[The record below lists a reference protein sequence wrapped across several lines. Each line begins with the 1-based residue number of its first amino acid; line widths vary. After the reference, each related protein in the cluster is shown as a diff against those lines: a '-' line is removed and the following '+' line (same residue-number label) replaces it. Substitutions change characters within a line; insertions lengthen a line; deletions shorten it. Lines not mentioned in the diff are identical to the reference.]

1 LRSDS
6 FATILLFKDWL
17 CRGHMKR
24 QSAIGWLTIFCGILL
39 CVAVP
44 LNRLSAQTQNSSAQ
58 SSSGANTAPVSGE
71 ASGKHATQEPKTT
84 GQKASGQKLA
94 EEQFKNIQV
103 LKGIPA
109 DQLIPAMQF
118 ITASLGVDCDYCH
131 DHQAMDSDDKKPKK
145 IARQMMTMM
154 FDIDKNNFDGRL
166 DVTCYSCHR
175 GAAKPVSIPVIK
187 DEEMAGVGVPGK
199 KPAETTA
206 LPKPEELLDKYLAA
220 LGGAAAVEKIT
231 SRVQKGK
238 LLAFGGQ
245 SFPAEVYSK
254 APDKR
259 VSVMHLKDGDS
270 VTAFDGQRGWLSVP
284 GRPAHMMS
292 ASENE
297 SARLDADL
305 HFPVH
310 VKTMY
315 SKFTVKS
322 GEKIDGH
329 DTYLVEGREE
339 GRPPLRLY
347 FDTETGLLL
356 RLVRYAQSPL
366 GLNPTQIDYA
376 DYREADGVKVP
387 FRWTLSRPGNRFTI
401 QVEEMKQNVPVDD
414 AKFIAPP
421 PPVQPA
427 QQPPTPTPSNQKPP
441 SK

>member
-1 LRSDS
+1 
-6 FATILLFKDWL
+6 
-17 CRGHMKR
+17 MKR
-24 QSAIGWLTIFCGILL
+24 QGVIAWLTIFCGILL
-39 CVAVP
+39 CVIAP
-44 LNRLSAQTQNSSAQ
+44 FGGPHAQAQNPAAQ
-58 SSSGANTAPVSGE
+58 DSPGAPGTAPVSGE
-71 ASGKHATQEPKTT
+71 ASAKRASQEPKGT
-84 GQKASGQKLA
+84 GQKPAGQKLA
-94 EEQFKNIQV
+94 EEQFKNIQA

-109 DQLIPAMQF
+109 DHLIPAMQF
-118 ITASLGVDCDYCH
+118 ISASLGVDCEFCH
-131 DHQAMDSDDKKPKK
+131 VHDKMDSDDKKPKK
-145 IARQMMTMM
+145 TARQMITMM
-154 FDIDKNNFDGRL
+154 LDIDKSNFDGRL
-166 DVTCYSCHR
+166 EVTCYSCHR
-175 GAAKPVSIPVIK
+175 GAAKPVSIPAIK
-187 DEEMAGVGVPGK
+187 DEEMAGPGAPGK
-199 KPAETTA
+199 KPVENVA

-220 LGGAAAVEKIT
+220 VGGDAAVEKIA

-270 VTAFDGQRGWLSVP
+270 LTAFDGQHGWLSVP

-292 ASENE
+292 AAEND

-305 HFPVH
+305 HFPMH
-310 VKTMY
+310 VKSLY
-315 SKFTVKS
+315 SKFKVET

-329 DTYLVEGREE
+329 DSYLVEGREE

-347 FDTETGLLL
+347 FDTQTGLLL

-376 DYREADGVKVP
+376 DYREVDGVKVP
-387 FRWTLSRPGNRFTI
+387 FRWTVSRPGNRFTI

-421 PPVQPA
+421 PPA
-427 QQPPTPTPSNQKPP
+427 QQPGPGQKPL
-441 SK
+441 

>member
-1 LRSDS
+1 
-6 FATILLFKDWL
+6 
-17 CRGHMKR
+17 MKR
-24 QSAIGWLTIFCGILL
+24 QSVVVWLIIFCGILL
-39 CVAVP
+39 GTATP
-44 LNRLSAQTQNSSAQ
+44 SSRLSAQTENPPAQ
-58 SSSGANTAPVSGE
+58 SGSGANAAPVNSE
-71 ASGKHATQEPKTT
+71 ASGKHVTQEPQSP
-84 GQKASGQKLA
+84 GQKAAGQKLA

-118 ITASLGVDCDYCH
+118 ISTSLGVDCEYCH

-154 FDIDKNNFDGRL
+154 FNIDKNNFDGRL

-187 DEEMAGVGVPGK
+187 DEEGGPAAPEK
-199 KPAETTA
+199 KTIQNAA

-220 LGGAAAVEKIT
+220 VGGAAAVEKIT
-231 SRVQKGK
+231 SRVQTGK

-245 SFPAEVYSK
+245 TFPAEVYSK

-270 VTAFDGQRGWLSVP
+270 ITAFDGQRGWLSVP

-310 VKTMY
+310 VKTMD

-329 DTYLVEGREE
+329 DTYLVEEREE
-339 GRPPLRLY
+339 ERPPLRLY
-347 FDTETGLLL
+347 FDTQTGLLL
-356 RLVRYAQSPL
+356 RLVRCAQSPL

-387 FRWTLSRPGNRFTI
+387 FRWMVARPGNRFTI
-401 QVEEMKQNVPVDD
+401 QVEEVKQNVPVDD
-414 AKFIAPP
+414 AKFTAPP
-421 PPVQPA
+421 PPAQPE
-427 QQPPTPTPSNQKPP
+427 QQPRTPTPSKQKPP
-441 SK
+441 SKK

>member
-1 LRSDS
+1 
-6 FATILLFKDWL
+6 
-17 CRGHMKR
+17 MKR
-24 QSAIGWLTIFCGILL
+24 QSVISWLSTFCGILL
-39 CVAVP
+39 CVIAP
-44 LNRLSAQTQNSSAQ
+44 FGAPHAQDNNPASQGNPAA
-58 SSSGANTAPVSGE
+58 GNAPVSSE
-71 ASGKHATQEPKTT
+71 ASAKHANQEAKAA
-84 GQKASGQKLA
+84 GQRAAGQKLS

-118 ITASLGVDCDYCH
+118 ITASLGVDCEYCH

-145 IARQMMTMM
+145 VARQMMTMM

-166 DVTCYSCHR
+166 EVTCYSCHR
-175 GAAKPVSIPVIK
+175 GAAKPVSIPAIK
-187 DEEMAGVGVPGK
+187 DEEMAGPGVPGK
-199 KPAETTA
+199 KLAENAA

-220 LGGAAAVEKIT
+220 VGGAAAVEKIT

-245 SFPAEVYSK
+245 TFPADQYSK
-254 APDKR
+254 TPDKR
-259 VSVMHLKDGDS
+259 VSIMHLKDGDS
-270 VTAFDGQRGWLSVP
+270 VTAFDGQHGWMSVP

-292 ASENE
+292 ASEND

-305 HFPVH
+305 YFPAH
-310 VKTMY
+310 VKTLY
-315 SKFTVKS
+315 SKFTVKN

-329 DTYLVEGREE
+329 DTYLVEGHEE

-347 FDTETGLLL
+347 FDTQTGLSV
-356 RLVRYAQSPL
+356 RMVRYAQSPL

-387 FRWTLSRPGNRFTI
+387 FRWTVSRPGNRFTI

-414 AKFIAPP
+414 AKFTAPP
-421 PPVQPA
+421 RPA
-427 QQPPTPTPSNQKPP
+427 QQPAPPSGQKPP
-441 SK
+441 SEK

>member
-1 LRSDS
+1 
-6 FATILLFKDWL
+6 
-17 CRGHMKR
+17 MKR
-24 QSAIGWLTIFCGILL
+24 QSVIVWLTGWCGIFL
-39 CVAVP
+39 CLFAP
-44 LNRLSAQTQNSSAQ
+44 FRGSHAQAQNPATQGNSSAGT
-58 SSSGANTAPVSGE
+58 SSMSGE
-71 ASGKHATQEPKTT
+71 ATEKHAAQEPKS
-84 GQKASGQKLA
+84 AGQKLA

-154 FDIDKNNFDGRL
+154 FDIDKSNFDGRL
-166 DVTCYSCHR
+166 EVTCYTCHR
-175 GAAKPVSIPVIK
+175 GATKPVSIPVIK
-187 DEEMAGVGVPGK
+187 DEEGGPAAPEK
-199 KPAETTA
+199 KTIQNAA
-206 LPKPEELLDKYLAA
+206 LPKPDELLDKYLAA
-220 LGGAAAVEKIT
+220 VGGAAAVEKVT

-238 LLAFGGQ
+238 LMAFGGQ
-245 SFPAEVYSK
+245 TFPAEVYSK

-270 VTAFDGQRGWLSVP
+270 VTAFDGQRGWMSVP

-305 HFPVH
+305 YFPVH
-310 VKTMY
+310 VKTLY

-322 GEKIDGH
+322 GEKIAEH
-329 DTYLVEGREE
+329 DTYLVEGHEE

-347 FDTETGLLL
+347 FDTQMGLLL
-356 RLVRYAQSPL
+356 RMVRYAQTPL

-376 DYREADGVKVP
+376 DYREVDGVKVP
-387 FRWTLSRPGNRFTI
+387 FRWTVARPGNRFTI
-401 QVEEMKQNVPVDD
+401 QVEEIRQNVPVDE
-414 AKFIAPP
+414 AKFKAPP
-421 PPVQPA
+421 PPPA
-427 QQPPTPTPSNQKPP
+427 QQPATPSGGGNTPPSGQKPP
-441 SK
+441 SRK

>member
-1 LRSDS
+1 
-6 FATILLFKDWL
+6 
-17 CRGHMKR
+17 MKR
-24 QSAIGWLTIFCGILL
+24 QSVIVWLSIFCGILL
-39 CVAVP
+39 CVVAP
-44 LNRLSAQTQNSSAQ
+44 FDGPHAQAPTQGNS
-58 SSSGANTAPVSGE
+58 GTGTAPVSGE
-71 ASGKHATQEPKTT
+71 ASGKHATQEPKSP
-84 GQKASGQKLA
+84 GQKAAGQKLA

-118 ITASLGVDCDYCH
+118 ISASLGVDCEYCH

-145 IARQMMTMM
+145 IARKMMTMM

-166 DVTCYSCHR
+166 AVTCYPCHR

-187 DEEMAGVGVPGK
+187 DEEMAGPGAAGK
-199 KPAETTA
+199 KPVENTA
-206 LPKPEELLDKYLAA
+206 LPKPEELVDKYLAA
-220 LGGAAAVEKIT
+220 LGGAAAVEKIS
-231 SRVQKGK
+231 SRLQKGK

-245 SFPAEVYSK
+245 SFSAEVYSK
-254 APDKR
+254 APGKR

-270 VTAFDGQRGWLSVP
+270 VTAFDGQRGWMSVP

-297 SARLDADL
+297 SARLDADM

-310 VKTMY
+310 VKTLY

-347 FDTETGLLL
+347 FDTQTGLLL

-414 AKFIAPP
+414 AKFTPP
-421 PPVQPA
+421 PPPA
-427 QQPPTPTPSNQKPP
+427 QPGQQPGTPTPSNQKPP
-441 SK
+441 SKK

>member
-1 LRSDS
+1 MLR
-6 FATILLFKDWL
+6 AYVP
-17 CRGHMKR
+17 RGVHMKR
-24 QSAIGWLTIFCGILL
+24 QSVIVWLIIFCGFLL
-39 CVAVP
+39 CVIAPFGGPRV
-44 LNRLSAQTQNSSAQ
+44 RAQNPVAQ
-58 SSSGANTAPVSGE
+58 DSQPTGTAPMSGE
-71 ASGKHATQEPKTT
+71 ASGKHATQELKTT
-84 GQKASGQKLA
+84 GQKAAGQKLA

-118 ITASLGVDCDYCH
+118 ISASLGVDCEYCH

-166 DVTCYSCHR
+166 DVTCHSCHR

-187 DEEMAGVGVPGK
+187 DEEMEGVGAAGK
-199 KPAETTA
+199 KPAESTA
-206 LPKPEELLDKYLAA
+206 LPKPEELLDKYVAA

-231 SRVQKGK
+231 TRVQKGK

-245 SFPAEVYSK
+245 SFAAEVYSK

-270 VTAFDGQRGWLSVP
+270 VTAFDGQRGWMSVP

-292 ASENE
+292 ASEND

-339 GRPPLRLY
+339 GHPPLRLY
-347 FDTETGLLL
+347 FDTQTGLLL

-414 AKFIAPP
+414 GKFTAPLP
-421 PPVQPA
+421 PA
-427 QQPPTPTPSNQKPP
+427 QAEQQPGTPTPSGQKPP
-441 SK
+441 SRK

>member
-1 LRSDS
+1 
-6 FATILLFKDWL
+6 
-17 CRGHMKR
+17 MKR
-24 QSAIGWLTIFCGILL
+24 QSVIVQLIIFCGILV
-39 CVAVP
+39 CVIAPFGGLYAQAQNAAVQG
-44 LNRLSAQTQNSSAQ
+44 N
-58 SSSGANTAPVSGE
+58 SGAGTESVSGE
-71 ASGKHATQEPKTT
+71 ASGKQATQEPKSP
-84 GQKASGQKLA
+84 GQKAVGQKLT

-145 IARQMMTMM
+145 IARQMMTML

-187 DEEMAGVGVPGK
+187 DEEMAGGGAPGK

-206 LPKPEELLDKYLAA
+206 LPKPEELLDRYLVA
-220 LGGAAAVEKIT
+220 LSGAAAVEKVT

-270 VTAFDGQRGWLSVP
+270 VTAFDGQRGWMSVP

-329 DTYLVEGREE
+329 DSYLVEGREE

-387 FRWTLSRPGNRFTI
+387 FRWTLSRPGNRFSI

-414 AKFIAPP
+414 AKFTAPP
-421 PPVQPA
+421 PPAQPE
-427 QQPPTPTPSNQKPP
+427 QHPGTPTPSKQKPP
-441 SK
+441 SKK

>member
-1 LRSDS
+1 
-6 FATILLFKDWL
+6 
-17 CRGHMKR
+17 MKR
-24 QSAIGWLTIFCGILL
+24 QSVARLTILCGILL
-39 CVAVP
+39 CVIAP
-44 LNRLSAQTQNSSAQ
+44 FDGPRAHAQNPPAQGNS
-58 SSSGANTAPVSGE
+58 GGGTAPMSGD
-71 ASGKHATQEPKTT
+71 ASGKHAAQEPKAA

-118 ITASLGVDCDYCH
+118 ITASLGVDCEYCH
-131 DHQAMDSDDKKPKK
+131 DHQAMDGDDKKPKK

-166 DVTCYSCHR
+166 EVTCYTCHR
-175 GAAKPVSIPVIK
+175 GAAKPVNIPVIK
-187 DEEMAGVGVPGK
+187 DEEKGGFGAAGK
-199 KPAETTA
+199 KPAENAA

-238 LLAFGGQ
+238 VMTFDGQ

-259 VSVMHLKDGDS
+259 VSIMHLKDGDS
-270 VTAFDGQRGWLSVP
+270 VTAFDGQRGWMSVP

-305 HFPVH
+305 YFPVH
-310 VKTMY
+310 VKTLY

-347 FDTETGLLL
+347 FDTQTGLLL
-356 RLVRYAQSPL
+356 RLVRYAQTPL

-376 DYREADGVKVP
+376 DYREADGVKVL
-387 FRWTLSRPGNRFTI
+387 FRWTVSRPGNRFTI
-401 QVEEMKQNVPVDD
+401 LVEEMKQNVPVED
-414 AKFIAPP
+414 AKFTTPP
-421 PPVQPA
+421 PPPA
-427 QQPPTPTPSNQKPP
+427 QLPGNPSGGGSTLPPSGQKPP
-441 SK
+441 SRK

>member
-1 LRSDS
+1 
-6 FATILLFKDWL
+6 
-17 CRGHMKR
+17 MKR
-24 QSAIGWLTIFCGILL
+24 QRVIAWLSISCGILL
-39 CVAVP
+39 CAIGP
-44 LNRLSAQTQNSSAQ
+44 FAGPRAQAQNAASQNSQ
-58 SSSGANTAPVSGE
+58 GAGSAPVSGE
-71 ASGKHATQEPKTT
+71 ASEKHAAQEPKS
-84 GQKASGQKLA
+84 ASQRAAGQKLA
-94 EEQFKNIQV
+94 EEQFKNIQA

-118 ITASLGVDCDYCH
+118 ISASLGVECEFCH
-131 DHQAMDSDDKKPKK
+131 VHDKMDSDDKKPKK
-145 IARQMMTMM
+145 IARQMITMM
-154 FDIDKNNFDGRL
+154 LDIDKNNFEGRL
-166 DVTCYSCHR
+166 EVTCYTCHR
-175 GAAKPVSIPVIK
+175 GAAMPVSIPAIK
-187 DEEMAGVGVPGK
+187 DEEMGGPGGPGK
-199 KPAETTA
+199 ELAEKPA

-220 LGGAAAVEKIT
+220 VGGAAAVEKIT
-231 SRVQKGK
+231 TRVQKGK
-238 LLAFGGQ
+238 LMAFGGQ

-254 APDKR
+254 APGKR

-292 ASENE
+292 ASENN

-310 VKTMY
+310 VKTLY
-315 SKFTVKS
+315 PKFKVDS

-329 DTYLVEGREE
+329 DSYLVMGYEE

-347 FDTETGLLL
+347 FDTQTGLLL

-387 FRWTLSRPGNRFTI
+387 FRWTISRPGNRFSI

-414 AKFIAPP
+414 SKFIAPP
-421 PPVQPA
+421 PPA
-427 QQPPTPTPSNQKPP
+427 QQPGTPPPAGQKPL
-441 SK
+441 